1 MLTNPDCSLP
11 ANEERFWNEIKH
23 ALKMT
28 VRLESYTTWIAPL
41 QLLELDTEVRKV
53 VIEAPN
59 DLARDWLDL
68 RYRPLFITAI
78 EAVLGS
84 GGYHVLFVT
93 QQRWY

>member
-1 MLTNPDCSLP
+1 MSTNPYCTP
-11 ANEERFWNEIKH
+11 FANEERFWNEIKH
-23 ALKMT
+23 ALIPA

-53 VIEAPN
+53 VIGAPN
-59 DLARDWLDL
+59 DLVRDWLDL

-78 EAVLGS
+78 ETVLGS
-84 GGYHVLFVT
+84 GGYQVLFVA